1 MPFLEGDKIV
11 NKRNGSQ
18 AVVVKTVFDG
28 SVHAKFEG
36 KEEPIHLSVATV
48 KRWYR
53 LLELTPKDVKVRRDN
68 TLPPLP
74 KGEKGCG
81 PPLRKMF
88 EQLIKANVPQ
98 GDILEQKYNPKSST
112 WVYRLNG
119 KNIFECTESKYRFCV
134 LANPKAMT
142 PQLLADAYT
151 TYPKERNWALATRF
165 VFTSKSQQ
173 PFMKTLALA
182 GIYSRSNRK

>member
-11 NKRNGSQ
+11 NKRNGRK
-18 AVVVKTVFDG
+18 AVVVQTVFDG
-28 SVHAKFEG
+28 SVHAVFEN
-36 KEEPIHLSVATV
+36 KAEPVHLSVATV

-53 LLELTPKDVKVRRDN
+53 LLEVRPKDVKVRRDT

-81 PPLRKMF
+81 F
-88 EQLIKANVPQ
+88 ELHKLFKQLIRNNVPQ
-98 GDILEQKYNPKSST
+98 GDVLDYKFNPKSST

-134 LANPKAMT
+134 LANPKALT
-142 PQLLADAYT
+142 PQLLAQAYT
-151 TYPKERNWALATRF
+151 TYPKERNWVLATRF
-165 VFTSKSQQ
+165 VFTSQNQQ
-173 PFMKTLALA
+173 PLMKTVALA
-182 GIYSRSNRK
+182 GIYSKSNRK